1 MSFKSYITAWSDGTT
16 FICPYCP
23 DKVEATEHYEKE
35 GRTVNYTTCP
45 TCKEIMRQKKEEFSF
60 EDVPTTTEIMKANAL
75 KPMEKSE
82 NNIQVRARENGKTE
96 LFVLHGEKI
105 IRLFLTKEECD
116 EIGVALISGIYK
128 NVNVK
133 NELS

>member
-23 DKVEATEHYEKE
+23 DKVAATEHYEKE

-45 TCKEIMRQKKEEFSF
+45 TCKEIMRQKKEEFNF

-75 KPMEKSE
+75 EPKKDICIGCTVSGR
-82 NNIQVRARENGKTE
+82 IFIGVGTD
-96 LFVLHGEKI
+96 GTI
-105 IRLFLTKEECD
+105 INKEEALFLIERLKEA
-116 EIGVALISGIYK
+116 IAK
-128 NVNVK
+128 
-133 NELS
+133 